1 MPEFAELKQR
11 QAAVWSK
18 GRFEEIAVTL
28 ADMHTAM
35 VEAVRPQPGERWL
48 DLACG
53 AGQLAELAAGAG
65 AAVTGI
71 DISPRL
77 IEVAKERAAAGGFE
91 IDYRLGDVEH
101 LDGIEDASYDVVS
114 SSVGVIFAPDQA
126 QAVREIARVTRP
138 GGRLVMTAWT
148 REGSVA
154 PMFEIAARFQ
164 PPPPEGAGSPL
175 DWAREE
181 RVRELLG
188 GPFELSIERRFSR
201 VEADSFE
208 EAWEQISTR
217 LGPVVMALEMLPPG
231 PREAFERLMVDDL
244 RAKVQP
250 DGRLVDDREYFLVT
264 GAKR

>member
-18 GRFEEIAVTL
+18 GRFEDIAVTL
-28 ADMHTAM
+28 ADMHSAM

-48 DLACG
+48 DLASG

-65 AAVTGI
+65 ASVTGI

-77 IEVAKERAAAGGFE
+77 VEVAKERAAAGGYA

-101 LDGIEDASYDVVS
+101 LDGVDDASYDVVS
-114 SSVGVIFAPDQA
+114 SSVGVIFAPDQE

-148 REGSVA
+148 RDGSVA

-164 PPPPEGAGSPL
+164 PPPPEGAGTPL
-175 DWAREE
+175 DWGSEE
-181 RVRELLG
+181 HIRRRLG
-188 GPFELSIERRFSR
+188 DAFDLSIERRVSR
-201 VEADSFE
+201 AEADSFD

-217 LGPVVMALEMLPPG
+217 LGPVVMALELLPPG
-231 PREAFERLMVDDL
+231 PRDEFARLMSADL
-244 RAKVQP
+244 RAKVRP

-264 GAKR
+264 GRRR

>member
-1 MPEFAELKQR
+1 VPEFAELKQR

-18 GRFEEIAVTL
+18 GRFEDIAVTL

-35 VEAVRPQPGERWL
+35 VEAVRPRAGERWL

-65 AAVTGI
+65 ATVTGI

-77 IEVAKERAAAGGFE
+77 VEVAKERSAAGGYD

-101 LDGIEDASYDVVS
+101 LVGIDDASFDVVS
-114 SSVGVIFAPDQA
+114 SSVGAIFAPDQH

-138 GGRLVMTAWT
+138 GGRLVLTAWT

-154 PMFEIAARFQ
+154 PMFEIASRFQ
-164 PPPPEGAGSPL
+164 PPPPDGAGSPL
-175 DWAREE
+175 DWGREE
-181 RVRELLG
+181 HIRELLG
-188 GPFELSIERRFSR
+188 PAFELSIERRLSR
-201 VEADSFE
+201 AEADSLE

-217 LGPVVMALEMLPPG
+217 LGPVVMALEVLPPG
-231 PREAFERLMVDDL
+231 PREAFERLMVEDL
-244 RAKVQP
+244 RGKVQA
-250 DGRLVDDREYFLVT
+250 DGRIVDDREYLLVT
-264 GAKR
+264 GVRR